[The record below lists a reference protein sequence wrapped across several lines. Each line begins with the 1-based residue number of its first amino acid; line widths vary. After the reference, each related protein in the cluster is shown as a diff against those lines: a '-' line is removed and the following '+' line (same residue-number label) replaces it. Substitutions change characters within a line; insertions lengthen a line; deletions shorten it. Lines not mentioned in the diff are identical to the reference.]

1 MTASPHDPDSVL
13 ARPTLA
19 DQEGDA
25 LVDWLGRAVD
35 TAYNARRL
43 DALSHIA
50 RVLAPSIQ
58 RVGIRSDVASTL
70 DYFLAN
76 TWNGIKFLSS
86 PHGDWDWEAEAIEQE
101 TIYLRRAAAIDGLLE
116 QPVTRVCQIHTN
128 LANCYSTTGRM
139 VDAIR
144 EWDKALIIEPRFGMA
159 RANRAVGLSAYART
173 LYDRGQC
180 VAVAR
185 EAWRQLDPEELEAL
199 EPGSESYFSQMRSEI
214 ESAIPQ
220 KILNEPFNLD
230 GFTLGETA
238 HERAYRRWCLKHR
251 LFLNPLNELGP
262 LSIAARDVL
271 TCPSIIVLA
280 GEGPR
285 FHDFMNQIKQE
296 YCSARWLVYDAT
308 QQHGPHFSD
317 RDVLL
322 CNTLDFPSYG
332 LWTEQ
337 LKLGFRSLYSLFDK
351 IAFFL
356 NAYLELGI
364 HERAVSIKS
373 LWYLNQQRKKGIR
386 SEFASRENWPL
397 RGLYWLAKDLFE
409 DSPGFRDAMDPI
421 ARSLSDTRNHL
432 EHKYLKLHSELWGGP
447 GSSIFND
454 GLSESLA
461 HDKFEVITM
470 RLLEMTRAAI
480 IYLVLGVHREERIK
494 EKERGP
500 DAITASI
507 VLDNWEDDWKS

>member
-1 MTASPHDPDSVL
+1 MTAFPHDPDSVL

-19 DQEGDA
+19 DQEGHI

-35 TAYNARRL
+35 TAYDARRL

-50 RVLAPSIQ
+50 KVLAPSIQ
-58 RVGIRSDVASTL
+58 REGIRSDVASTL
-70 DYFLAN
+70 DYVLAN
-76 TWNGIKFLSS
+76 TWSGIRLLSS
-86 PHGDWDWEAEAIEQE
+86 PHGGWDWEAKAIEQE
-101 TIYLRRAAAIDGLLE
+101 TIYLRRAAAIDGLRE
-116 QPVTRVCQIHTN
+116 QPVARVCQIHTN

-173 LYDRGQC
+173 LYDRRQG
-180 VAVAR
+180 VVVAR
-185 EAWRQLDPEELEAL
+185 EAWRQLDPEGLEAL
-199 EPGSESYFSQMRSEI
+199 EPGSENYFSQKRSEI

-220 KILNEPFNLD
+220 KILKEPFNPD

-238 HERAYRRWCLKHR
+238 HERVYRRWCLKHR
-251 LFLNPLNELGP
+251 LFLNPLNELGAF
-262 LSIAARDVL
+262 SIAARDML

-308 QQHGPHFSD
+308 QRHGPHFSD

-322 CNTLDFPSYG
+322 YNTLDSPSYG
-332 LWTEQ
+332 RWTEQ

-364 HERAVSIKS
+364 PKEAVSIKG
-373 LWYLNQQRKKGIR
+373 LWYRNQQRKKGIR

-397 RGLYWLAKDLFE
+397 RGLYWLTKDLFE
-409 DSPGFRDAMDPI
+409 DTPGFRDAMDPV
-421 ARSLSDTRNHL
+421 ASGLSDARNHL
-432 EHKYLKLHSELWGGP
+432 EHRYLTHKS
-447 GSSIFND
+447 
-454 GLSESLA
+454 
-461 HDKFEVITM
+461 VI
-470 RLLEMTRAAI
+470 
-480 IYLVLGVHREERIK
+480 
-494 EKERGP
+494 
-500 DAITASI
+500 
-507 VLDNWEDDWKS
+507 